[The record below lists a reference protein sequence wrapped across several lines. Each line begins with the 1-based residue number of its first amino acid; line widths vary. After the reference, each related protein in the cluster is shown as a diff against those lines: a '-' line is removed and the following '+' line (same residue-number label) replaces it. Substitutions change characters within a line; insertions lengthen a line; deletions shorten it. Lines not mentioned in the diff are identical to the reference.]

1 MYVLLG
7 VKFKCV
13 RCMVEKFTAH
23 AGSSPTGLLLRLLVY
38 WKLEAHAGGYL
49 RGSLSVMG
57 NFYWVFIG
65 F

>member
-1 MYVLLG
+1 
-7 VKFKCV
+7 
-13 RCMVEKFTAH
+13 MVEKFTAH